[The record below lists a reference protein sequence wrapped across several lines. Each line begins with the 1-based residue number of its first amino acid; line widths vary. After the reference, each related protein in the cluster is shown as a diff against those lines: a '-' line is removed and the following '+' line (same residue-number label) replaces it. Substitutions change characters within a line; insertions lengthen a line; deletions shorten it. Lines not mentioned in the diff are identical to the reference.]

1 MTTTTCVSPGTAA
14 PANEQDCLDLSDQ
27 VIGSA
32 AVHVGAGGT
41 ALDADAESQLIRVVV
56 DLHVDL
62 PGTFELVFR
71 DSQLDVLG
79 KAGITL
85 ATKLAIKGPA
95 REGGG
100 TQPLMEGEVT
110 AIEGS
115 YSDREPLTI
124 VRGSTMDHRMQRIS
138 RSRTFLKAKDSDVA
152 RQLAGDCGLTVGT
165 IDATSQTHP
174 QLSQDNQTDWAFL
187 RERAEEIGYEVG
199 VAEGKFHFRK
209 AGTASSGT
217 PVELALGAALTE
229 FRPRVSAVGLVPEV
243 EVRAWD
249 PVNAKA
255 VAVKHAISS
264 TGVSLGIGDAAAAAQ
279 KFAGTP
285 APAAPAANAEL
296 GPAPSTKAR
305 VVYDRAM
312 TVDDS
317 STQALSTAAT
327 ALADQA
333 SSGFAEAEGQLLGD
347 SRVVAGAVLK
357 ITGVPEQFA
366 GKWTVTRA
374 RHVFDQDPNA
384 RNFGGGYRTW
394 FTAAGHQDRTL
405 LALTG
410 GGGNNRGPTRIQG
423 VVGAVVTAIDDPL
436 GLARV
441 KVALP
446 WLSPSYETNWA
457 PVAQL
462 SAGKNSGAMFL
473 PEPGDEVLVA
483 FEFGDLRKPY
493 VLGAVVNKRTGAGG
507 VIEPGGNQPGKA
519 AVKAGQPASV
529 IRRGIIT
536 PSGNR
541 LLFHDDGPPGGGQPT
556 ASRVVLS
563 TKGDKIGLE
572 FDQVGGT
579 MKLTCKP
586 GTKPGTLSI
595 ECDGNVEIKAG
606 PSGSMTID
614 GGSSL
619 TLKAKTVAVQ
629 GEMSTSVKGKTVAI
643 EADVSADVKGK
654 MVNVEGVGPTSVK
667 GKPLQL
673 N

>member
-1 MTTTTCVSPGTAA
+1 MTTPTDADVVAGEATSA
-14 PANEQDCLDLSDQ
+14 PEVL
-27 VIGSA
+27 
-32 AVHVGAGGT
+32 VGAGRSPL
-41 ALDADAESQLIRVVV
+41 AQDVIKKLVRVVV
-56 DLHVDL
+56 DQHSDL
-62 PGTFELVFR
+62 PSTFELTF
-71 DSQLDVLG
+71 LDVKTDILDTTGLALG
-79 KAGITL
+79 
-85 ATKLAIKGPA
+85 TKIQVKGLA

-100 TQPLMEGEVT
+100 AKPLIDGEVT
-110 AIEGS
+110 VISGS
-115 YSDREPLTI
+115 YGARPLTT
-124 VRGSTMDHRMQRIS
+124 VRGSTMDHRMQRI
-138 RSRTFLKAKDSDVA
+138 RRARVFLNGKDSDVA
-152 RQLAGDCGLTVGT
+152 QQLAGEAGLTIGV
-165 IDATSQTHP
+165 IDSTSQTHP
-174 QLSQDNQTDWAFL
+174 QLNQDNQTDWAFL

-209 AGTASSGT
+209 ATGSSSGT
-217 PVELALGAALTE
+217 AVKLVPGSSLIQFEPRISAA
-229 FRPRVSAVGLVPEV
+229 GLVPEV

-255 VAVKHAISS
+255 VSARKPISS
-264 TGVSLGIGDAAAAAQ
+264 ESVAIGAGDAAAAAQ
-279 KFAGTP
+279 TFASAAP
-285 APAAPAANAEL
+285 PAAAAGGEL
-296 GPAPSTKAR
+296 GPEPSTKAH
-305 VVYDRAM
+305 VVVDRAM
-312 TVDDS
+312 TVDDNN
-317 STQALSTAAT
+317 TQSLTTAAT
-327 ALADQA
+327 ALADQFG
-333 SSGFAEAEGQLLGD
+333 SGFAEAEGMTLGD
-347 SRVVAGAVLK
+347 ARIVAGSVIEVA
-357 ITGVPEQFA
+357 GVPKQFS

-374 RHVFDQDPNA
+374 RHVFDHNY
-384 RNFGGGYRTW
+384 GGGYRTW

-423 VVGAVVTAIDDPL
+423 VVGAIVTSIEDPL

-457 PVAQL
+457 PVTQL
-462 SAGKNSGAMFL
+462 GAGRNSGAMFL

-493 VLGAVVNKRTGAGG
+493 VLGGVVNKRTGSGG

-519 AVKAGQPASV
+519 AIKAGQPASV
-529 IRRGIIT
+529 IRRGLIT

-541 LLFHDDGPPGGGQPT
+541 LMFHDEVPPSGGQPT

-572 FDQVGGT
+572 FDQVGAT

-586 GTKPGTLSI
+586 GTKPGTVTI
-595 ECDGNVEIKAG
+595 ECDGNVDIKAG
-606 PSGSMTID
+606 PSGSMTLD

-619 TLKAKTVAVQ
+619 TLKAKTVSVQ
-629 GEMSTSVKGKTVAI
+629 GEVSTTVKGKTVTV
-643 EADVSADVKGK
+643 EADASAAVKGK
-654 MVNVEGVGPTSVK
+654 LVNVEGVGPTAIK

>member
-1 MTTTTCVSPGTAA
+1 MTAPSPPPPAEA
-14 PANEQDCLDLSDQ
+14 PAAEQDDLDLANQ
-27 VIGSA
+27 ATGSA
-32 AVHVGAGGT
+32 SVGVGASHQ
-41 ALDADAESQLIRVVV
+41 ALNEDVEALLIRVVV

-71 DSQLDVLG
+71 DPELDVLG

-85 ATKLAIKGPA
+85 ATKILIKGPA

-100 TQPLMEGEVT
+100 EKPLLDGEVT

-115 YSDREPLTI
+115 YGDRVPLTI

-138 RSRTFLKAKDSDVA
+138 RSRTFIKAKDSDVA
-152 RQLAGDCGLTVGT
+152 RQLAGDSGLTVGA

-174 QLSQDNQTDWAFL
+174 QLSQENQTDWAFL

-209 AGTASSGT
+209 ASTASSGT
-217 PVELALGAALTE
+217 PIELHMGQTLTE
-229 FRPRVSAVGLVPEV
+229 FRPRVSAAGLVSEV

-264 TGVSLGIGDAAAAAQ
+264 TGVSLGIGDAASAVQ
-279 KFAGTP
+279 KFGTP
-285 APAAPAANAEL
+285 AAPAPAANAEL
-296 GPAPSTKAR
+296 GPEPSTKAR
-305 VVYDRAM
+305 VVFDRAM

-317 STQALSTAAT
+317 STQALSAAAA

-333 SSGFAEAEGQLLGD
+333 SSGFAEAEGETLGD
-347 SRVVAGAVLK
+347 SRVIAGVTLK
-357 ITGVPEQFA
+357 IADVPDQFA

-374 RHVFDQDPNA
+374 RHVFDQDPYA
-384 RNFGGGYRTW
+384 KDFGGGYRTW

-423 VVGAVVTAIDDPL
+423 VVGAVVTDIDDPL

-446 WLSPSYETNWA
+446 WLSPSYVTNWA

-462 SAGKNSGAMFL
+462 SAGKKSGAMFL

-493 VLGAVVNKRTGAGG
+493 VLGAVVNKRTGSGG

-536 PSGNR
+536 PSGSR

-556 ASRVVLS
+556 AAKVVLA
-563 TKGDKIGLE
+563 TKDDKIGLE
-572 FDQVGGT
+572 FDQVGAT

-586 GTKPGTLSI
+586 GSKPGTLSI
-595 ECDGNVEIKAG
+595 E
-606 PSGSMTID
+606 SFTMTR
-614 GGSSL
+614 
-619 TLKAKTVAVQ
+619 
-629 GEMSTSVKGKTVAI
+629 
-643 EADVSADVKGK
+643 
-654 MVNVEGVGPTSVK
+654 
-667 GKPLQL
+667 
-673 N
+673 